1 MRSDIMKNGTERTL
15 SRLLMQAGGLTKEQ
29 VSKPLI
35 GVIGSYTNLFTGH
48 ALLDRISNWVQEG
61 ILMAGGTPAVSNT
74 IAL

>member
-35 GVIGSYTNLFTGH
+35 GVIGSYTC
-48 ALLDRISNWVQEG
+48 LLYTSRCV
-61 ILMAGGTPAVSNT
+61 
-74 IAL
+74 